1 VEAVRLPPPS
11 AGARARAALTPVQ
24 LTRARRRRVSARL
37 LEADDDHEVL
47 VDEVYHHW
55 VVYVPAAVEAL
66 LGVAVIGWCVAVLSS
81 PGAGLLLLLALGLL
95 GHAAWL
101 WVVQFMD
108 VFVITD
114 VRVLRISGILDLR
127 QASTPLSRI
136 LDITVSQP
144 PLGQLLGYGHFTFE
158 SAAQEQGLR
167 DIRFVSDP
175 MRRDKVIQGQ
185 QMELLR
191 RQRRNQRSS

>member
-1 VEAVRLPPPS
+1 VPKGKADEE
-11 AGARARAALTPVQ
+11 
-24 LTRARRRRVSARL
+24 RRRPRRRGESWLSWQRSKRVSKRL
-37 LEADDDHEVL
+37 LQSADDAEVI
-47 VDEVYHHW
+47 VDEVHHHW
-55 VVYVPAAVEAL
+55 VVYTLPVLEMLGAL
-66 LGVAVIGWCVAVLSS
+66 IVLYVLLVSPPRDGV
-81 PGAGLLLLLALGLL
+81 LLLAVAAALA
-95 GHAAWL
+95 GHAAWQAL
-101 WVVQFMD
+101 NVYMD

-114 VRVLRISGILDLR
+114 LRVFRVTGVTPLTTKK

-167 DIRFVSDP
+167 DIKFVTDP
-175 MRRDKVIQGQ
+175 MHRDKLIQGQ

>member
-1 VEAVRLPPPS
+1 VPKG
-11 AGARARAALTPVQ
+11 GADEE
-24 LTRARRRRVSARL
+24 RRRPRRRGESWLSWQRSKRVSKRL
-37 LEADDDHEVL
+37 LQSADDAEVI
-47 VDEVYHHW
+47 VDEVHHHW
-55 VVYVPAAVEAL
+55 VVYTLPVLEVVAALLVLYAVLVSPPRDGAVLLAVAAVL
-66 LGVAVIGWCVAVLSS
+66 F
-81 PGAGLLLLLALGLL
+81 
-95 GHAAWL
+95 GHAAWRAL
-101 WVVQFMD
+101 NVYMD

-114 VRVLRISGILDLR
+114 LRVFRVTGVTPLTTKK

-167 DIRFVSDP
+167 DIKFVTDP
-175 MRRDKVIQGQ
+175 MHRDKLIQGQ

>member
-1 VEAVRLPPPS
+1 VPQGRSGPRHHR
-11 AGARARAALTPVQ
+11 G
-24 LTRARRRRVSARL
+24 RRPRESWLSWQRSKRVSKRL
-37 LEADDDHEVL
+37 LESPDDAEVI
-47 VDEVYHHW
+47 VDEVHHHW
-55 VVYVPAAVEAL
+55 VVYTLPALEVVAA
-66 LGVAVIGWCVAVLSS
+66 LGVLWAFVMS
-81 PGAGLLLLLALGLL
+81 PLRDGPVLLAVAAALTL
-95 GHAAWL
+95 HAIWQAL
-101 WVVQFMD
+101 NVYMD

-114 VRVLRISGILDLR
+114 LRVFRVTGVTPLTTKK

-167 DIRFVSDP
+167 DIKFVTDP
-175 MRRDKVIQGQ
+175 MRRDKAIQGQ